1 MKYDKLIKLFKK
13 TLLPQILKEYN
24 PQAIILFGSRIKG
37 NATVNSDLD
46 IIIVSKSFQEIPFI
60 ERMSLLLKK
69 FDFPRHIDYICYTPE
84 EFERIKGGSSLI
96 IDALEY
102 GEIIS
107 PYA

>member
-1 MKYDKLIKLFKK
+1 MKNDKLIKLFKK
-13 TLLPQILKEYN
+13 TLLPQICKEYK
-24 PQAIILFGSRIKG
+24 PQTIILFGSRIKG
-37 NATVNSDLD
+37 NATLNSDLD

-60 ERMSLLLKK
+60 ERMPSILKK

-84 EFERIKGGSSLI
+84 EFKRIKSGSSLI

-107 PYA
+107 